1 MAKIFS
7 ASLPDRVNLDYFR
20 RYFVLDNTCLS
31 KKKGVT
37 ACHRNPLDSLWWRR
51 GDLNSRPPPCEGD
64 ALPAELL
71 PHMDA
76 TTRRS
81 EVCMPF
87 TCRGQVFFARGARRQ
102 GGRGLGIRGTKGSA
116 DHEAGFSKQEG
127 MGLHQQA
134 LRWGSGGAS
143 YPPPCSFLK
152 PSLLDREASQALSPG
167 TPAEKQGRSEAGR
180 RANAPTVRAQ
190 GGILGA
196 APSGWQTSRHAGQS
210 PRHSPVRS
218 FRPSPEK
225 NRPGRPVG
233 LGYRKKKR
241 YRSPLVSL

>member
-1 MAKIFS
+1 MRKYFVPLWVVYVAKLLGKSPRSKELYTISTVTSGNNESQQLTFVPDGNNICHDTS
-7 ASLPDRVNLDYFR
+7 FLNGKNILCKSDRVNLDYFR

-87 TCRGQVFFARGARRQ
+87 TCRGQVFFARAPGGKAGGGLVSVARKDR
-102 GGRGLGIRGTKGSA
+102 LATKPASVSRRVWA
-116 DHEAGFSKQEG
+116 CTSK
-127 MGLHQQA
+127 
-134 LRWGSGGAS
+134 RYDGGA
-143 YPPPCSFLK
+143 
-152 PSLLDREASQALSPG
+152 EA
-167 TPAEKQGRSEAGR
+167 
-180 RANAPTVRAQ
+180 
-190 GGILGA
+190 
-196 APSGWQTSRHAGQS
+196 RHI
-210 PRHSPVRS
+210 RHSVL
-218 FRPSPEK
+218 F
-225 NRPGRPVG
+225 
-233 LGYRKKKR
+233 
-241 YRSPLVSL
+241 

>member
-1 MAKIFS
+1 MYAIH
-7 ASLPDRVNLDYFR
+7 LPRSSF
-20 RYFVLDNTCLS
+20 F
-31 KKKGVT
+31 
-37 ACHRNPLDSLWWRR
+37 
-51 GDLNSRPPPCEGD
+51 CE
-64 ALPAELL
+64 
-71 PHMDA
+71 
-76 TTRRS
+76 
-81 EVCMPF
+81 
-87 TCRGQVFFARGARRQ
+87 GARRQ

-116 DHEAGFSKQEG
+116 GHEAGFSKQEG

-134 LRWGSGGAS
+134 LRWGSGGALYS
-143 YPPPCSFLK
+143 PLCFFLK

-167 TPAEKQGRSEAGR
+167 TPAENR
-180 RANAPTVRAQ
+180 
-190 GGILGA
+190 A
-196 APSGWQTSRHAGQS
+196 APKQVGVQTPQPSGHRRHPWGRALRLQPSRHAGQS